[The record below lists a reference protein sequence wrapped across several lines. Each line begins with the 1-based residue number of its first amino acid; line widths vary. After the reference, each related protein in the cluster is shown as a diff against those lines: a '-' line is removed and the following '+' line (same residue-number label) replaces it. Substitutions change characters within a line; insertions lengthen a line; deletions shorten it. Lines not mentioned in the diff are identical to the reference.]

1 MCKTSAMPLMPTPP
15 IPTKWMLVT
24 RFFIIMLRSGGFSMR
39 KGVILKGYPLL
50 RHSFLV
56 NYRCFGIQDET
67 FAKFPKIP

>member
-1 MCKTSAMPLMPTPP
+1 MPTPP

-24 RFFIIMLRSGGFSMR
+24 RFFIMMLRSGGFSMR

-56 NYRCFGIQDET
+56 N
-67 FAKFPKIP
+67 